1 LISYLKSQ
9 ISNFKS
15 TVRVAQVIGRVTL
28 NVQDPSFKG
37 GRWLMCNPLDAENFN
52 TACVTPAPLSKQFS
66 LVAYDKIGAGEGD
79 IVGIV
84 EGAEATAPFDHDIP
98 IDAITVA
105 VFDSLHYEPPV
116 SQPN

>member
-1 LISYLKSQ
+1 M
-9 ISNFKS
+9 
-15 TVRVAQVIGRVTL
+15 RVAQVIGRVTL

-37 GRWLMCNPLDAENFN
+37 GRWLMCNPVELAHFN
-52 TACVTPAPLSKQFS
+52 TACHTTPPLSKEFS
-66 LVAYDKIGAGEGD
+66 LVAYDNLGAGEGD

-105 VFDSLHYEPPV
+105 IFDSLSYQAPA
-116 SQPN
+116 